1 MAQVC
6 QKSEKIEK
14 YPREKSYNGFC
25 NRGKTIFSLALGI
38 IKSVC
43 KRFGV
48 ILSSGLKIPDF
59 WRKSSLFQISEKNQI
74 SALKKNIFLAMKT
87 FCLGT
92 SAVQPL
98 YLEASREPT
107 ICVSRLFF
115 PASAASSQFW
125 SRKFIYFRKIVLKT
139 CFFWLK
145 FHSRQIPMQSGCMS
159 LQSSFL

>member
-59 WRKSSLFQISEKNQI
+59 CRKSSLFQISEKNQI
-74 SALKKNIFLAMKT
+74 SALEKNIFLAMKT

-107 ICVSRLFF
+107 ICVSRLFSGVGGLKPILESKIHIF
-115 PASAASSQFW
+115 SKNSAQN
-125 SRKFIYFRKIVLKT
+125 VL
-139 CFFWLK
+139 FLA
-145 FHSRQIPMQSGCMS
+145 QIS
-159 LQSSFL
+159 